1 MPICKAPLLP
11 STSPQNHCENKPHKH
26 TRKGLVSGR
35 TGFRN
40 QVEMISHLPADRTGR
55 HEKGSA
61 FSCPTLC
68 QPCHSPEHSSP
79 PGRHHVSA
87 CSSLSVSPPTS
98 MEAHWGRDCVHTVH
112 VRIPSAQ
119 KTSECF
125 EESVRS
131 AGEWMKEGNNLENL
145 EFSSIFCRPNTH
157 SLFLQSQLAYSLII
171 QK

>member
-11 STSPQNHCENKPHKH
+11 STNSQNHFENKPHKH

-40 QVEMISHLPADRTGR
+40 QVEMISHLPADGTGR

-68 QPCHSPEHSSP
+68 PPYHSPEHSSP
-79 PGRHHVSA
+79 PGTHHVSTF
-87 CSSLSVSPPTS
+87 SFLSVSPPTS
-98 MEAHWGRDCVHTVH
+98 MEAHWGRNCVFTVH
-112 VRIPSAQ
+112 ICIPSAK

-125 EESVRS
+125 E
-131 AGEWMKEGNNLENL
+131 G
-145 EFSSIFCRPNTH
+145 
-157 SLFLQSQLAYSLII
+157 SQ
-171 QK
+171 